1 MRGENGFHGRKQG
14 GSQML
19 KHEGKGERKEDS
31 SFAISSFPVFFFSGL
46 EFWVVWIYLC
56 WIGWVNLKV
65 DNVYWPW
72 QPKKGHFGPCE
83 LHLSFLVLVQVT
95 NNKIFLKFYFS
106 FTVCVTMGWMDL
118 NVGVFDISKNV
129 NQLIYMRFLDIKQQI
144 I

>member
-72 QPKKGHFGPCE
+72 KPKKGHFGPCE
-83 LHLSFLVLVQVT
+83 LHLSFPGISSGDKQQ
-95 NNKIFLKFYFS
+95 KIFKILFFIYCLCYHERDGFERRCFRYIKKCQS
-106 FTVCVTMGWMDL
+106 IDL
-118 NVGVFDISKNV
+118 
-129 NQLIYMRFLDIKQQI
+129 
-144 I
+144 